1 MINFKYLEDN
11 REKLRLDFLLAKPFP
26 CLIIDNFCE
35 TAALD
40 ELYNSI
46 PEITTKSRDYVFAR
60 NKFEK
65 SKIKDISPAFA
76 TYCEEILSDRFKN
89 FISYITNQELFI
101 DPSFFGGGIHQGK
114 ENSFLDMHLDFN
126 YHPLHTDWYRSLN
139 VLFYLNKDWKD
150 EHGGH
155 LRIEDLRT
163 GEKLQIGVPYN
174 RMVLQLTNSFTL
186 HGYDVINFPP
196 GKFRTSIASYAYMKH
211 LHHVEKRRTTDWRV
225 GDDEP
230 IKKFLSAVYDP
241 AVKIKNKLFGS
252 ATAKN

>member
-11 REKLRLDFLLAKPFP
+11 RDKLRMDFLLSKPFP
-26 CLIIDNFCE
+26 FLIIDHFCDE
-35 TAALD
+35 TTLE

-76 TYCEEILSDRFKN
+76 EYCEEILSDRFKN
-89 FISYITNQELFI
+89 FISYITNQELFV
-101 DPSFFGGGIHQGK
+101 DPNFFGGGIHQGK
-114 ENSFLDMHLDFN
+114 EKSFLDMHLDFN

-139 VLFYLNKDWKD
+139 ILFYLNKDWKEED
-150 EHGGH
+150 GGH
-155 LRIEDLRT
+155 LSIEDLRT
-163 GEKLQIGVPYN
+163 GEKLNIGVPYN
-174 RMVLQLTNSFTL
+174 RLVLQLTNSFTL

-196 GKFRTSIASYAYMKH
+196 GKYRTSIAAYAYMKH
-211 LHHVEKRRTTDWRV
+211 LHHVEKRRTTDWHV
-225 GDDEP
+225 GDDQTV
-230 IKKFLSAVYDP
+230 KKFLSSIYDP

-252 ATAKN
+252 ATAKH